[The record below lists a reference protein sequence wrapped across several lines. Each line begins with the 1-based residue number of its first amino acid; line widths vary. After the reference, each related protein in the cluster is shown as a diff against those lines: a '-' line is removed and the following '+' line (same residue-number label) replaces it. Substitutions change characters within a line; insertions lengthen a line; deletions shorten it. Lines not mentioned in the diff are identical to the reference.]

1 MIILVTSCHPK
12 HLELLP
18 LDIASGRR
26 IMIPWEVKCMS
37 GFRFIDLEAIF
48 NAISTPVLVLTP
60 DFTMVAANN
69 ARFEATGTTREE
81 TIGRPLFEVFPDNPD
96 DPLTEG
102 VRNLKASLHR
112 VLRDKV
118 PDQMAIQK
126 YDIRDPHSPG
136 KFEVRYWSPVNVP
149 ILDESGNVR
158 YIIHIVEDVSA
169 AILDRDQRSEMTLGI
184 YKRSEEVR
192 LANLRL
198 KESKDELEKRVAE
211 RTAALKESESAALR
225 LAAEMK
231 HQAMTYDALL
241 SSSFDMLY
249 MFDADL
255 RLVYANPSQLKPW
268 NQSLQEAVGKTFQ
281 QICENLRNIEPPQ
294 VDHIVENFKRTL
306 RGDVV
311 RFRSHYL
318 TEGGRVVME
327 SVASPIY
334 DQNGKIV
341 GITGASRD
349 ITEQVAVQSLL
360 EKERE
365 KLKQVATDLL
375 KAKEEAEN
383 ANALKSAFLA
393 NMSHE
398 IRTPLG
404 AMLGFSS
411 LLKDDLQKSER
422 DQYVETI
429 IRNGNAL
436 VSIIDDILDLAKV
449 EAGKLEIENIE
460 FPLYDLLFDLVDLF
474 KYKAKQKGIQLL
486 LHIDPSVPSHILTDP
501 TRLRQILVNLIGNAV
516 KFTAAGSVHV
526 IVRSETDRDGANMI
540 SIDVK
545 DTGIGLSEKQRHRLF
560 QPFVQADNS
569 MTRKYGGT
577 GLGLVLSQ
585 RLAEALDGKIFLS
598 EATEGK
604 GCTFTLKFRGQIATA
619 PQRKNG
625 SVTKATTNSHLH

>member
-1 MIILVTSCHPK
+1 MMEVT
-12 HLELLP
+12 L
-18 LDIASGRR
+18 
-26 IMIPWEVKCMS
+26 MS
-37 GFRFIDLEAIF
+37 GFRFVDFEAIF

-60 DFTMVAANN
+60 DFTMIATND
-69 ARFEATGTTREE
+69 ARLEATRMKRED
-81 TIGRPLFEVFPDNPD
+81 TIGRSLFEVFPDNPD
-96 DPLTEG
+96 DPLAEG

-112 VLRDKV
+112 VLRDKI
-118 PDQMAIQK
+118 PDKMAIQK
-126 YDIRDPHSPG
+126 YDIPDPKSPG

-158 YIIHIVEDVSA
+158 YIVHIVEDVSA
-169 AILDRDQRSEMTLGI
+169 AILDRDRRNEITLEI

-198 KESKDELEKRVAE
+198 KESKDVLEERVAE

-231 HQAMTYDALL
+231 HQATTYDTLL

-268 NQSLQEAVGKTFQ
+268 DQSLGEAAGKTFEQ
-281 QICENLRNIEPPQ
+281 VCENLSNIESQQ
-294 VDHIVENFKRTL
+294 VDYIVENFKKAL
-306 RGDVV
+306 GGEVV

-318 TEGGRVVME
+318 LEGRRVVME
-327 SVASPIY
+327 SVTSPVY
-334 DQNGKIV
+334 GQDGKIV

-365 KLKQVATDLL
+365 KLKQVAADLL

-411 LLKDDLQKSER
+411 LLKDDLEASER
-422 DQYVETI
+422 DQYIETI

-460 FPLYDLLFDLVDLF
+460 FSLSNLLFDTIDLF

-486 LHIDPSVPSHILTDP
+486 LHIDPLVPAHILTDP
-501 TRLRQILVNLIGNAV
+501 SRLRQILVNLIGNAV
-516 KFTAAGSVHV
+516 KFTERGFVHV
-526 IVRSETDRDGANMI
+526 IVRSQTDTDGSDI
-540 SIDVK
+540 IDVDVK
-545 DTGIGLSEKQRHRLF
+545 DTGIGLSEKQRQRLF

-569 MTRKYGGT
+569 MTRKFGGT

-585 RLAEALDGKIFLS
+585 RLAEALDGKIFLTD
-598 EATEGK
+598 ATEGE
-604 GCTFTLKFRGQIATA
+604 GCTFTLKFRCQIVKAA
-619 PQRKNG
+619 QRMNN
-625 SVTKATTNSHLH
+625 SVAKAATNSQFH